1 MNKEENKLYK
11 TEKEIL
17 LQKISNEIEKQ
28 NIIEVIKIRT
38 IYGGLTS
45 EYANIIDNIIVEGIT
60 EEFEELLLSNPLYEI
75 VEQLKR
81 KNTIEAIN
89 FRIRYG
95 GLKES
100 HVGVTDKYVKE
111 YLNRKIK
118 SKSLTK

>member
-28 NIIEVIKIRT
+28 NIIEVIKIKT
-38 IYGGLTS
+38 LYGGLTS
-45 EYANIIDNIIVEGIT
+45 EYANIIDNIIIEGIT
-60 EEFEELLLSNPLYEI
+60 EEFDELLLSNPLYEI
-75 VEQLKR
+75 VKQLKR

-95 GLKES
+95 GLKSS
-100 HVGVTDKYVKE
+100 HVEVTDKYIEE
-111 YLNRKIK
+111 YLNRKTN
-118 SKSLTK
+118 SKKLTK